1 VIRDVFQSSVTR
13 RRGHC
18 SLPLTLLVA
27 AAAAADDD
35 DDDIVVAHLCDD

>member
-18 SLPLTLLVA
+18 SLPLTLLVV
-27 AAAAADDD
+27 AAAADDD
-35 DDDIVVAHLCDD
+35 DDDIVVAHLCDN